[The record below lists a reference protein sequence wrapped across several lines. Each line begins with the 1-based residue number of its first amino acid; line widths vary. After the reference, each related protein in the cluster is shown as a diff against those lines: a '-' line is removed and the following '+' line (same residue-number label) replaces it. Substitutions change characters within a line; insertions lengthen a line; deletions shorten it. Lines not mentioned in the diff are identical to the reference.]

1 MRKNAQKYKQSKRK
15 QKNGTAESI
24 CHAVSPSTAHGLP
37 ALSQVPLSGG
47 FFEIRDK
54 RENRREKVRLRRGL
68 TKNRDEKSPLFFS
81 YKVCIKEL
89 LNFFAKVHLIRQ
101 PAAATRPP
109 LGEACECALHTRK
122 SLYTREP
129 KNFPIT
135 KVSFAYFSFQRK
147 VRCLLF
153 FSKEKYGQLKYF
165 RSRLRNWIASAMC
178 GARMISLSARSAIV
192 RATRRIRS

>member
-1 MRKNAQKYKQSKRK
+1 M
-15 QKNGTAESI
+15 
-24 CHAVSPSTAHGLP
+24 
-37 ALSQVPLSGG
+37 
-47 FFEIRDK
+47 
-54 RENRREKVRLRRGL
+54 RLRRGL

-89 LNFFAKVHLIRQ
+89 LNFFCKSTPHPSACGCHPPSSRRGLQEHCVHSQISHWRRLNLKIC
-101 PAAATRPP
+101 T
-109 LGEACECALHTRK
+109 
-122 SLYTREP
+122 
-129 KNFPIT
+129 NFPIT

>member
-1 MRKNAQKYKQSKRK
+1 
-15 QKNGTAESI
+15 
-24 CHAVSPSTAHGLP
+24 
-37 ALSQVPLSGG
+37 
-47 FFEIRDK
+47 
-54 RENRREKVRLRRGL
+54 VRLRRGL

-89 LNFFAKVHLIRQ
+89 LNFYAKVHLIRQ
-101 PAAATRPP
+101 PADATRPP
-109 LGEACECALHTRK
+109 LGEACKSTACTRKSLQPLRGFRTRLGDACKRASHTRK
-122 SLYTREP
+122 SLLEEAILKLCTYS
-129 KNFPIT
+129 PIT
-135 KVSFAYFSFQRK
+135 EVSFAYFSFQRK
-147 VRCLLF
+147 VRCILF

>member
-1 MRKNAQKYKQSKRK
+1 M
-15 QKNGTAESI
+15 
-24 CHAVSPSTAHGLP
+24 
-37 ALSQVPLSGG
+37 
-47 FFEIRDK
+47 
-54 RENRREKVRLRRGL
+54 RLRRGL

-89 LNFFAKVHLIRQ
+89 LNFFCKSTPH
-101 PAAATRPP
+101 PS
-109 LGEACECALHTRK
+109 ACGCHSPDNRSFFCLLCKPCLCRDLK
-122 SLYTREP
+122 ICISS
-129 KNFPIT
+129 PIT